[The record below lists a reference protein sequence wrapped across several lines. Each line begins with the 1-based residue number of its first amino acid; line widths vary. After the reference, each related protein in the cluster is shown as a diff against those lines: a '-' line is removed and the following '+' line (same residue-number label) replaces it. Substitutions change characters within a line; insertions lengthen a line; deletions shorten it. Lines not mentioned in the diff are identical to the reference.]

1 MLRHLLEA
9 TFHNRVGVI
18 AKNREKEIAANPAT
32 EQGAAI
38 LIYTWLRAFLLL
50 LMGVLRGNATE

>member
-18 AKNREKEIAANPAT
+18 AKNREKEIAAPYHRA
-32 EQGAAI
+32 GAAI